1 MSAYDPELEAVA
13 RELEA
18 ALGEEDLAKARY
30 QLRMRLMRLV
40 VSLLVSVGMAVLW
53 LPTGW
58 AVALR
63 NALDANAH
71 WWATWLALI
80 VFMLVVA
87 VVELP
92 VAWFFGFRLEER
104 LGTNRQSLGGWLWD
118 EVKETAL
125 NIPLQSALFL
135 GLYLIFRRWP
145 DRWLPGLIAVVV
157 VFMVVF
163 YLLSPVFLRMRYK
176 TEPLDDPELEARLRD
191 LFARAGVRF
200 GRLAVLKSGEKS
212 SRGNAAVV
220 PKGAGNEVVISDTL
234 LEAADPVQVEVVIA
248 HELGHKVHHDLL
260 KLMVLLGGAFVVM
273 LAVGYGVLQTL
284 GTWDGLGGPADVAT
298 FPLLALVVAVLSAG
312 LQVLLNVYSRRVERA
327 ADAYALQMTGA
338 PTAFEKV
345 MTLLAQQN
353 KSLPLPPRAVEF
365 FFYDHPS
372 IARRVLMARR
382 WQQKMA

>member
-1 MSAYDPELEAVA
+1 MSSPEPELEAVA

-30 QLRMRLMRLV
+30 QLRMQMTRFVIGLLMPLV
-40 VSLLVSVGMAVLW
+40 MVALW

-63 NALDANAH
+63 DALHANEV
-71 WWATWLALI
+71 WWATWLALA
-80 VFMLVVA
+80 VFMLVSA
-87 VVELP
+87 VIDLP
-92 VAWFFGFRLEER
+92 LAWYFGFRLEER
-104 LGTNRQSLGGWLWD
+104 LGTNRQSFGGWLWD

-145 DRWLPGLIAVVV
+145 DRWLPGLIMIVV
-157 VFMVVF
+157 VFMAAF
-163 YLLSPVFLRMRYK
+163 YLLSPVFLRLRYK
-176 TEPLDDPELEARLRD
+176 TEPLDEPDLEARLRD

-200 GRLAVLKSGEKS
+200 GGLAVLKAAEKS

-234 LEAADPVQVEVVIA
+234 LEAADPDGVEVVIA
-248 HELGHKVHHDLL
+248 HELGHKVHRDLP
-260 KLMVLLGGAFVVM
+260 KLMVFLGVAFVGV

-284 GTWDGLGGPADVAT
+284 GRWDGLGGPADVAT
-298 FPLLALVVAVLSAG
+298 FPLLMATVAWLFGA
-312 LQVLLNVYSRRVERA
+312 LQVLLNAYSRRIERA
-327 ADAYALQMTGA
+327 ADAYALQMTHNPA
-338 PTAFEKV
+338 AFESV
-345 MTLLAQQN
+345 MLLLARQN
-353 KSLPLPPRAVEF
+353 KGLPLPPPWVEF
-365 FFYDHPS
+365 FFYNHPS

-382 WQQKMA
+382 WRGVKA